1 MRTLLALMVIAL
13 GGCSGPSED
22 NTETAADGVQESID
36 TSLNKAEGVEDILQ
50 DAADDRDA
58 ALEEADSEN

>member
-1 MRTLLALMVIAL
+1 MKTLLALMVIAL
-13 GGCSGPSED
+13 GGCSGPPQD
-22 NTETAADGVQESID
+22 NTETAADDVQESID
-36 TSLNKAEGVEDILQ
+36 TSLEKAEGVEDVLQ

>member
-1 MRTLLALMVIAL
+1 MKSLRARRVMAL
-13 GGCSGPSED
+13 GGCSGPPQD
-22 NTETAADGVQESID
+22 NTETAADDVQESID
-36 TSLNKAEGVEDILQ
+36 TSLEKAEGVEDVLQ